1 MFFRIDFLIGA
12 AGENKNL
19 DSLYILAD
27 NQEDA
32 ISRAQ
37 SFAEKIFPNME
48 IVMESLVQLPVGTIV
63 TCLQSMEFVPKDTP
77 VHAPVLFSKPSI
89 IVS

>member
-12 AGENKNL
+12 VGEKKNP

-37 SFAEKIFPNME
+37 SFAEKIFPNMD
-48 IVMESLVQLPVGTIV
+48 IVMESLLRLPAGTIV

-77 VHAPVLFSKPSI
+77 TYAPVLFSTPSVL
-89 IVS
+89 VS